1 VYLNVNLCGRYES
14 LTSTHDATSTEI
26 ETLTQEV
33 SQWKFEAE
41 KKATRIET
49 LEANL
54 ADLSV
59 STDRKSCKAKDTKR
73 VFRILIQTK
82 LEEAESRLESL
93 KALEA
98 KIADLERA
106 LEEKSRDLEVRL
118 IIISGR

>member
-1 VYLNVNLCGRYES
+1 MWLNVNPSDRYES

-54 ADLSV
+54 ADLNV
-59 STDRKSCKAKDTKR
+59 STDGKSYKAKNTNGC
-73 VFRILIQTK
+73 F
-82 LEEAESRLESL
+82 
-93 KALEA
+93 
-98 KIADLERA
+98 
-106 LEEKSRDLEVRL
+106 
-118 IIISGR
+118 

>member
-1 VYLNVNLCGRYES
+1 VWLNADPSNRYES

>member
-1 VYLNVNLCGRYES
+1 MYLNVNLCGRYES

>member
-1 VYLNVNLCGRYES
+1 VYLNVNLRGRYES

>member
-1 VYLNVNLCGRYES
+1 VWLNADPSNRYES

-59 STDRKSCKAKDTKR
+59 STDGKSYKAKNTNGY
-73 VFRILIQTK
+73 F
-82 LEEAESRLESL
+82 
-93 KALEA
+93 
-98 KIADLERA
+98 
-106 LEEKSRDLEVRL
+106 
-118 IIISGR
+118 

>member
-59 STDRKSCKAKDTKR
+59 STDGKSCKAKDTKR

>member
-1 VYLNVNLCGRYES
+1 M
-14 LTSTHDATSTEI
+14 